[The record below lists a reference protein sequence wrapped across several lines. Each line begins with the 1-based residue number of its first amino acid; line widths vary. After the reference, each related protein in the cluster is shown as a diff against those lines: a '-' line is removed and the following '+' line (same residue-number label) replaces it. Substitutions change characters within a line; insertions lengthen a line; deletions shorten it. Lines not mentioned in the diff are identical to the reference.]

1 MPKATPAEPSRFYL
15 HIVEIF
21 KGERRLPRQKKKPIV
36 GSLPFESGRD
46 PKLLGEILDGD
57 STEKGWA
64 RPIARAT
71 ILDRWSEVVG
81 EDVAAHTSPTIENDI
96 LQVQC
101 DSSAWATQLRIL
113 RQDIAQEIA
122 NRYPDSGIDRVD
134 VIGPGVP
141 RQNYGPRTVKWRGP
155 RDTYG

>member
-1 MPKATPAEPSRFYL
+1 MNSVPPSEPTRFYL

-21 KGERRLPRQKKKPIV
+21 KGEKRLPRRKKKPIV

-46 PKLLGEILDGD
+46 PKLLGSILEGD
-57 STEKGWA
+57 SRDKGWA
-64 RPIARAT
+64 LHIARAT
-71 ILDRWSEVVG
+71 ILDNWTDVVG
-81 EDVAAHTSPTIENDI
+81 EDVAGHTSPTIENDT
-96 LQVQC
+96 LQIQC

-113 RQDIAQEIA
+113 RHDIAKEIA
-122 NRYPDSGIDRVD
+122 DRYPEAGLDRVD

>member
-1 MPKATPAEPSRFYL
+1 VSSHHEEPSRLYL

-21 KGERRLPRQKKKPIV
+21 KGEKRVRRPKAKPVV
-36 GSLPFESGRD
+36 GSMPFDEGRD
-46 PKLLGEILDGD
+46 PRTLGTILDND
-57 STEKGWA
+57 ARSKGWA
-64 RPIARAT
+64 VHIARAT
-71 ILDRWSEVVG
+71 IMDNWSSVVG
-81 EDVAAHTSPTIENDI
+81 EDVAAHTMPEIVDDTLAI
-96 LQVQC
+96 QC

-113 RQDIAQEIA
+113 RADIATELH
-122 NRYPDSGIDRVD
+122 NRFPDAGIQQVD

>member
-1 MPKATPAEPSRFYL
+1 MSEVPEEPSRLYL

-21 KGERRLPRQKKKPIV
+21 KGEKRIRKPKAKSIV
-36 GSLPFESGRD
+36 GSLPFDPGRD
-46 PKLLGEILDGD
+46 PRTVGNILDHD
-57 STEKGWA
+57 ARSKGWA
-64 RPIARAT
+64 VHIARAT
-71 ILDRWSEVVG
+71 ILDNWPSVVG
-81 EDVAAHTSPTIENDI
+81 DDVAAHTIPEIEDNVLVI
-96 LQVQC
+96 RC

-113 RQDIAQEIA
+113 RADIATTIDT
-122 NRYPDSGIDRVD
+122 NFPDSALDQVN

>member
-1 MPKATPAEPSRFYL
+1 MSSHHEEPSRLYL

-21 KGERRLPRQKKKPIV
+21 KGEKRVRRPKAKSVV
-36 GSLPFESGRD
+36 GSMPFDEGRD
-46 PKLLGEILDGD
+46 PRTLGTILDND
-57 STEKGWA
+57 ARSKGWA
-64 RPIARAT
+64 VHIARAT
-71 ILDRWSEVVG
+71 IMDNWSSVVG
-81 EDVAAHTSPTIENDI
+81 EDVAAHTMPEIVDDTLAI
-96 LQVQC
+96 QC

-113 RQDIAQEIA
+113 RANIATELH
-122 NRYPDSGIDRVD
+122 NRFPDAGIQQVD